1 MRILHICP
9 TARLDAPLAPESL
22 QYLGHRIDRCGPDD
36 LPDRSDSAAVDV
48 VIADACLDLSLAP
61 RISDLLAEARITA
74 PVIVVLGEGGL
85 ATASARWNEIGRASC
100 RERV

>member
-22 QYLGHRIDRCGPDD
+22 QYLGHRIDRCGAED
-36 LPDRSDSAAVDV
+36 LPNRRAESAEVDV

-61 RISDLLAEARITA
+61 RIFELLAEAKIAA

-85 ATASARWNEIGRASC
+85 ATASEIGRASC